1 MQVEPNAL
9 SFDPAGAPAE
19 TTRIE
24 PRSVSVGLVGTYPPT
39 RCGIATFTAS
49 LREAMAPLRSGV
61 VALVDEAGASP
72 FAPEVVAELVPGSND
87 SLETAAVALEAFDVV
102 VVQHEFGIYGGKDGS
117 EVIDLVRR
125 LGVPVIV
132 VLHTVLRSPSPRQHA
147 IVEGTRDSGRA
158 RSRPERRRQV
168 AASGA
173 A

>member
-1 MQVEPNAL
+1 LQVEPSAL

-72 FAPEVVAELVPGSND
+72 FAPEVAPKGQKLPIQRSGFGRGTLVIADYP
-87 SLETAAVALEAFDVV
+87 VKQAF
-102 VVQHEFGIYGGKDGS
+102 GTK
-117 EVIDLVRR
+117 
-125 LGVPVIV
+125 
-132 VLHTVLRSPSPRQHA
+132 RSTFKPSSW
-147 IVEGTRDSGRA
+147 G
-158 RSRPERRRQV
+158 
-168 AASGA
+168 
-173 A
+173 